1 MQSEQTL
8 YQIRVDRVLVHALE
22 GEDLEYLEDDEEE
35 AYA

>member
-8 YQIRVDRVLVHALE
+8 YRIRVDRVLVHALE